1 MSKSNKSAREMLE
14 KIYGKKEIWK
24 DIKGKLKTAGGY
36 IWKYLEV

>member
-1 MSKSNKSAREMLE
+1 VV
-14 KIYGKKEIWK
+14 KIKVLGIDIGKEIWK